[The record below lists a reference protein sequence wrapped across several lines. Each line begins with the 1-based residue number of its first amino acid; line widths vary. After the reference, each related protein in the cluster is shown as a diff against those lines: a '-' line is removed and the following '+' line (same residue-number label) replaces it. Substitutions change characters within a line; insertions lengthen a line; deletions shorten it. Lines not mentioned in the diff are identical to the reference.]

1 MPRQSIRDQLL
12 HPLNARQRDAVTHG
26 EEPLLIVAGAGTG
39 KTATIVH
46 RVAWQILNGVPPQQI
61 MLLTFTRRAA
71 EEMIRRVNAILRRM
85 SLSEEGSKLMT
96 SGLMAGTF
104 HAVAVRILRQ
114 YGPRIGLSPDFT
126 VLDRSDAED
135 FLDVL
140 RTELKLTEKTSRRFP
155 KKGTCADIYSRMVNA
170 QEPLEKV
177 LEDHFPWCQGFA
189 DDLRN
194 LFSLYQR
201 RKQENANLDFDD
213 LLLKWKEAL
222 ADSLV
227 ASETTRRFTRVF
239 VDEYQDTNVLQA
251 EILYRLCPTGAGLT
265 VVGDDAQ
272 SIYSFRAAT
281 VRNIL
286 DFPKHYPDTRI
297 VVLEQNYR
305 STVPILRLA
314 NEVMAAASEKFT
326 KNLWSSNDFGDKPLL
341 IACENEQDQAEHL
354 VHRILSLREEGI
366 DLRCQAVLFRAGH
379 HSVVLEAELTR
390 RGIPYHKYGGLKFLE
405 TAHIK
410 DLLSF
415 LKLAENPRDVVA
427 GMRVLRLLPGI
438 GPAKARSLLAM
449 LPARR
454 NPFEAWQTTPPPAAT
469 RKLWPDFL
477 KLMESLSD
485 PRIPL
490 VSQVALI
497 REFYEPLL
505 PELYDNPNPRARDLE
520 QVELIAS
527 RYTDRRTM
535 LTEITLDPPS
545 STQDLAADPLL
556 DDDYLILST
565 IHSAKG
571 LEWDAVYV
579 LNATDG
585 HIPSDMS
592 TRSREEIEEE
602 RRLFYVALTR
612 AKRHLTVCH
621 PVRYYISR
629 YLGDPQYGFAQLS
642 RFLSETVRRHMEWR
656 TSVGQPV
663 SDDLTEAVT
672 ALTAEGSE
680 PEDHAD
686 KRPARR
692 KFGAWN

>member
-12 HPLNARQRDAVTHG
+12 KPLNAQQRDAVTHG
-26 EEPLLIVAGAGTG
+26 EQPLLIVAGAGTG

-46 RVAWQILNGVPPQQI
+46 RVAWQILDGVPPHRI

-71 EEMIRRVNAILRRM
+71 EEMIRRVNAVLRRM
-85 SLSEEGSKLMT
+85 ALSEEGSMLMT
-96 SGLMAGTF
+96 SGLVGGTF

-114 YGPRIGLSPDFT
+114 YGSRIGLSPDFT

-135 FLDVL
+135 YLDVL
-140 RTELKLTEKTSRRFP
+140 RAELKLTEKTSRRFP
-155 KKGTCADIYSRMVNA
+155 KKGACADIYSRIINA

-177 LEDHFPWCQGFA
+177 LEERFPWCRGFEE
-189 DDLRN
+189 DLRE

-201 RKQENANLDFDD
+201 RKLENANLDFDD
-213 LLLKWKEAL
+213 LLLKWREAL
-222 ADSLV
+222 ADPFV
-227 ASETTRRFTRVF
+227 ASETARRFHRVF

-286 DFPKHYPDTRI
+286 DFPKRYPDTRL

-314 NEVMAAASEKFT
+314 NEVMAAAAEKFT
-326 KNLWSSNDFGDKPLL
+326 KNLWSCIEFGDQPLL
-341 IACENEQDQAEHL
+341 VACDDEQDQAEYI
-354 VHRILSLREEGI
+354 VRRILSLREEGI
-366 DLRCQAVLFRAGH
+366 DLRCQAVLCRAGH
-379 HSVVLEAELTR
+379 HSLLLEAELTR

-410 DLLSF
+410 DLLAF
-415 LKLAENPRDVVA
+415 LKLAENPRDIVA
-427 GMRVLRLLPGI
+427 GTRVLRLLPGV
-438 GPAKARSLLAM
+438 GPAKARSLLGL
-449 LPARR
+449 LPTRP
-454 NPFEAWQTTPPPAAT
+454 NPFDVWRATRPPAAAQ
-469 RKLWPDFL
+469 KLWPDFV
-477 KLMESLSD
+477 KLMEALCDSRFS
-485 PRIPL
+485 L
-490 VSQVALI
+490 VSQVGSI

-505 PELYDNPNPRARDLE
+505 PELYDNPLPRARDLE

-527 RYTDRRTM
+527 RYADRRTM

-545 STQDLAADPLL
+545 STQDLAADPLP

-592 TRSREEIEEE
+592 TGSQEEIEEE

-612 AKRHLTVCH
+612 AKRYLTVCH
-621 PVRYYISR
+621 PTRYYISR
-629 YLGDPQYGFAQLS
+629 YSGDAHYGFAQLS
-642 RFLSETVRRHMEWR
+642 RFVSESVREHVQWQ
-656 TSVGQPV
+656 TSADQPV
-663 SDDLTEAVT
+663 SDDLADAVT
-672 ALTAEGSE
+672 FLQVESRE
-680 PEDHAD
+680 PEDGMD
-686 KRPARR
+686 ERPFDRPFRR
-692 KFGAWN
+692 GR

>member
-1 MPRQSIRDQLL
+1 M
-12 HPLNARQRDAVTHG
+12 THG
-26 EEPLLIVAGAGTG
+26 EDPLLIVAGAGTG

-46 RVAWQILNGVPPQQI
+46 RVAWQILDGVPPHRI

-71 EEMIRRVNAILRRM
+71 EEMIRRVSNLLRRM
-85 SLSEEGSKLMT
+85 SLSEEGSTLIT
-96 SGLMAGTF
+96 SGLMGGTF

-135 FLDVL
+135 YLDVL

-155 KKGTCADIYSRMVNA
+155 KKGTCADIYSRIVNA

-177 LEDHFPWCQGFA
+177 LEERFPWCRGFE
-189 DDLRN
+189 DDLRE
-194 LFSLYQR
+194 LFSLYQQ
-201 RKQENANLDFDD
+201 RKLENANLDFDD
-213 LLLKWKEAL
+213 LLLKWREVS

-227 ASETTRRFTRVF
+227 ASELARRFSRVF

-286 DFPKHYPDTRI
+286 DFSKHYPATRL

-314 NEVMAAASEKFT
+314 NEVMAAAAEKFT
-326 KNLWSSNDFGDKPLL
+326 KNLWSSNEFGDKPLL
-341 IACENEQDQAEHL
+341 VACDDEQDQAEHI
-354 VHRILSLREEGI
+354 VRRILTLREEGI

-415 LKLAENPRDVVA
+415 LKLAENPRDIVA
-427 GMRVLRLLPGI
+427 GTRVLRLLPGI
-438 GPAKARSLLAM
+438 GPAKARSLLGM
-449 LPARR
+449 LPLRP
-454 NPFEAWQTTPPPAAT
+454 NPFEAWRATQPPAAA
-469 RKLWPDFL
+469 RKLWPDFVN
-477 KLMESLSD
+477 LMETLCDSQV
-485 PRIPL
+485 PL
-490 VSQVALI
+490 VSQVAAI

-527 RYTDRRTM
+527 RFADRRTM

-545 STQDLAADPLL
+545 STQDLAADPHL

-592 TRSREEIEEE
+592 TRSLEEIEEE

-612 AKRHLTVCH
+612 AKRHLVVCH
-621 PVRYYISR
+621 PTRYYISR
-629 YLGDPQYGFAQLS
+629 YSGDPHYGFAQLS
-642 RFLSETVRRHMEWR
+642 RFLSQDVRRHVQWQ
-656 TSVGQPV
+656 TSGDHPV
-663 SDDLTEAVT
+663 SDELAEAVT
-672 ALTAEGSE
+672 VLQIEGRE
-680 PEDHAD
+680 PEGDANRNPLSRLFKSWD
-686 KRPARR
+686 
-692 KFGAWN
+692 

>member
-1 MPRQSIRDQLL
+1 M
-12 HPLNARQRDAVTHG
+12 
-26 EEPLLIVAGAGTG
+26 AGAGTG

-46 RVAWQILNGVPPQQI
+46 RVAWQILNGVSPQRI

-85 SLSEEGSKLMT
+85 SLSAEGSALMT
-96 SGLMAGTF
+96 SGLMGGTF

-155 KKGTCADIYSRMVNA
+155 NKGTCADIYSRMVNA

-177 LEDHFPWCQGFA
+177 LEDRFPWCQGFA

-194 LFSLYQR
+194 LFSLYQQ

-213 LLLKWKEAL
+213 LLLKWREAL
-222 ADSLV
+222 ADPLV

-286 DFPKHYPDTRI
+286 DFPKHYPDTRM

-341 IACENEQDQAEHL
+341 IACKDEQDQAEHL
-354 VHRILSLREEGI
+354 VGRILSLREEGI

-379 HSVVLEAELTR
+379 HSLVLEAELTR

-438 GPAKARSLLAM
+438 GPAKARSLVAM
-449 LPARR
+449 LPAQP
-454 NPFEAWQTTPPPAAT
+454 NPFEAWRTTPPPAAT
-469 RKLWPDFL
+469 RKLWPDFV
-477 KLMESLSD
+477 KLLESLSD
-485 PRIPL
+485 PQIPL
-490 VSQVALI
+490 VAQVASI

-505 PELYDNPNPRARDLE
+505 PELYDNPSPRARDLE

-527 RYTDRRTM
+527 RYKDRRTM

-545 STQDLAADPLL
+545 STQDLAANPLL

-592 TRSREEIEEE
+592 TRSPEEIEEE

-621 PVRYYISR
+621 PERYYISR
-629 YLGDPQYGFAQLS
+629 YSGDPHNRVAQLS
-642 RFLSETVRRHMEWR
+642 RFLSETVRSHMEWR

-686 KRPARR
+686 ERPARR

>member
-1 MPRQSIRDQLL
+1 MPKQSIRNQLL
-12 HPLNARQRDAVTHG
+12 KPLNAQQRDAVTHG
-26 EEPLLIVAGAGTG
+26 EQPLLIVAGAGTG

-46 RVAWQILNGVPPQQI
+46 RVAWQILDGVPPHRI

-71 EEMIRRVNAILRRM
+71 EEMIRRVNAVLRRM
-85 SLSEEGSKLMT
+85 ALSEEGSTLMT
-96 SGLMAGTF
+96 TGLVGGTF

-114 YGPRIGLSPDFT
+114 YGFRIGLSPDFT

-135 FLDVL
+135 YLDVL
-140 RTELKLTEKTSRRFP
+140 RAELKLTEKTSRRFP
-155 KKGTCADIYSRMVNA
+155 KKGTCADIYSRIVNA

-177 LEDHFPWCQGFA
+177 LEDRFPWCRGFEE
-189 DDLRN
+189 DLRE

-201 RKQENANLDFDD
+201 RKLENANLDFDD
-213 LLLKWKEAL
+213 LLLKWREVL
-222 ADSLV
+222 EDPFV
-227 ASETTRRFTRVF
+227 ASETARRFSRVF

-286 DFPKHYPDTRI
+286 DFPKHYPDTRL

-305 STVPILRLA
+305 STVPILRVA
-314 NEVMAAASEKFT
+314 NEVMAAAAEKFT
-326 KNLWSSNDFGDKPLL
+326 KNLWSCHECGDQPLL
-341 IACENEQDQAEHL
+341 VACEDEQDQAEY
-354 VHRILSLREEGI
+354 VVRRILNLREEGI

-379 HSVVLEAELTR
+379 HSLVLEAELTR

-410 DLLSF
+410 DLLAF
-415 LKLAENPRDVVA
+415 LKLAENPRDIVA
-427 GMRVLRLLPGI
+427 GTRVLRLLPGI
-438 GPAKARSLLAM
+438 GPAKARSLLGL
-449 LPARR
+449 LPTRPG
-454 NPFEAWQTTPPPAAT
+454 PFDAWRSIQPPAAAQ
-469 RKLWPDFL
+469 KLWPGFVG
-477 KLMESLSD
+477 LMERLCD
-485 PRIPL
+485 PQAPL
-490 VSQVALI
+490 VSQVAAV

-505 PELYDNPNPRARDLE
+505 PELYDNPSPRARDLE

-527 RYTDRRTM
+527 RYADRRTM

-592 TRSREEIEEE
+592 TGSEEEIEEE

-612 AKRHLTVCH
+612 AKRHLAVCH
-621 PVRYYISR
+621 PTRYYISR
-629 YLGDPQYGFAQLS
+629 YSGDAHYGFAQLS
-642 RFLSETVRRHMEWR
+642 RFVSESVREHVRWQ
-656 TSVGQPV
+656 TSTDEPV
-663 SDDLTEAVT
+663 SDDLADAVT
-672 ALTAEGSE
+672 LFQAERCEWG
-680 PEDHAD
+680 DDAD
-686 KRPARR
+686 SRSRDRP
-692 KFGAWN
+692 FP

>member
-12 HPLNARQRDAVTHG
+12 HPLNARQREAVTHG

-46 RVAWQILNGVPPQQI
+46 RVAWQILNGVSPQRI

-71 EEMIRRVNAILRRM
+71 EEMVRRVNAILRRM

-96 SGLMAGTF
+96 SGLMGGTF
-104 HAVAVRILRQ
+104 HAVAVHILRQ

-155 KKGTCADIYSRMVNA
+155 KKGTCADIYSRMVNT

-177 LEDHFPWCQGFA
+177 LEDRFPWCQGFA
-189 DDLRN
+189 DDLGN
-194 LFSLYQR
+194 LFSLYQQ

-222 ADSLV
+222 ADPLV

-281 VRNIL
+281 IRNIL
-286 DFPKHYPDTRI
+286 DFPKHYPDTRM

-341 IACENEQDQAEHL
+341 IACEDEQDQAEHL
-354 VHRILSLREEGI
+354 VGRILSLREEGI

-379 HSVVLEAELTR
+379 HSLVLEAELTR

-449 LPARR
+449 LPARPD
-454 NPFEAWQTTPPPAAT
+454 PFEAWRTTPPPAAT

-485 PRIPL
+485 PQIPL
-490 VSQVALI
+490 VSQVASI

-505 PELYDNPNPRARDLE
+505 PELYDNPSPRARDLE

-556 DDDYLILST
+556 EDDYLILST

-621 PVRYYISR
+621 PVHYYISR
-629 YLGDPQYGFAQLS
+629 YSGDPHYGFAQLS
-642 RFLSETVRRHMEWR
+642 RFLSETVRSHMEWR
-656 TSVGQPV
+656 TSADQPV
-663 SDDLTEAVT
+663 SEDLTEAVT

-686 KRPARR
+686 ERPARR